1 MNVSYIGVTSRS
13 YIFYPFQSKM
23 KMGFRVLQD
32 IPLHCYSQS
41 NVVYYGVDIKASV
54 GVASDCDLTFVD
66 NRKTE
71 TI

>member
-1 MNVSYIGVTSRS
+1 MCMTILTGMGV
-13 YIFYPFQSKM
+13 
-23 KMGFRVLQD
+23 RVLQD

-41 NVVYYGVDIKASV
+41 HVVYYGVDIKASV
-54 GVASDCDLTFVD
+54 GVASVD